1 MRRRRNM
8 GRKMN
13 MRRRV
18 NIRRRNEDGDKHSAL
33 EGR

>member
-18 NIRRRNEDGDKHSAL
+18 NIRRRNEDGNKHSAL